1 MGEMDELLTEPLI
14 PALAPGDPRFFAALN
29 EAQRSAVEA
38 LDGPVLV
45 LAGAG
50 TGKTRVLTTRL
61 AHILA
66 TRRAFPGEILAV
78 TFTNKA
84 AREMRERLEAM
95 IGEAAG
101 GVWLGT
107 FHALAARILRRHAE
121 AVGLTS
127 NFTILDTD
135 DQLRLLKQVIVAANI
150 DERRWPAR
158 ALLGIIERWKDR
170 GLVPDKVPAGEAG
183 ASLGN
188 DFADGRA
195 VALYRDYQ
203 ERLATVNAVD
213 FGDLLLHNLTLFAA
227 QPEILSSY
235 QRRFRYL
242 LVDEYQDT
250 NVAQYLWLRLL
261 AQQHKNLCCV
271 GDDDQSIYSWRG
283 AEIGNILRFE
293 SDFPGA
299 LIVRLEENYR
309 STPEILAAAA
319 GVIAHNRGR
328 LGKTLWTRAEAGD
341 KVTVRGLW
349 DAEQEARWVGD
360 EIEALQ
366 RKRQPLREIAI
377 LVRAGF
383 QTREFEERFIALAL
397 PYRVI
402 GGPRF
407 YERQEIRDA
416 MAYLRLV
423 RQPSDDLAFERI
435 VNVPRRGIGT
445 ATLQQLHAAARAES
459 LPLVEAARGLIA
471 ADRLPKAARNSLAG
485 FIAALDR
492 WRAESDRV
500 SHTDLVQAV
509 LDESGYTAMWQ
520 ADRSPDAPGRLEN
533 LKELVVA
540 MAEFENLAGFLEHV
554 SLVMDNAADRSG
566 DMVNLMTLHSAK
578 GLEFDTVFLPG
589 WEEGLFPSLRSVE
602 EHGLKGLEEERRLA
616 YVGLTRARH
625 RAFVSF
631 AANRRIH
638 GQWQSAARSRFVDE
652 LSPDHVEIITEVG
665 LGLGPGFGTVAAS
678 PGWTGASPG
687 WGAAWNQS
695 QMGRA
700 GRQPLL
706 IESARVPLRGQDVPK
721 IGGFSVGDRVFH
733 QKFGYGTIR
742 KVEDNRLEIN
752 FEHAG
757 DKKVMDAFVQR
768 A

>member
-1 MGEMDELLTEPLI
+1 MLYSGLMPD
-14 PALAPGDPRFFAALN
+14 PAIINDRPADPATPHLAALN
-29 EAQRSAVEA
+29 DAQRRAVEA
-38 LDGPVLV
+38 VDGPVLV

-50 TGKTRVLTTRL
+50 TGKTRVLTSRL

-66 TRRAFPGEILAV
+66 SRRAFPGELLAV

-95 IGEAAG
+95 IGCAADG
-101 GVWLGT
+101 LWLGT
-107 FHALAARILRRHAE
+107 FHAIAARILRRHAE
-121 AVGLTS
+121 AVGLKS
-127 NFTILDTD
+127 SFTILDTD
-135 DQLRLLKQVIVAANI
+135 DQIRLLKQILQAEDI

-158 ALLGIIERWKDR
+158 VLLAVVQRWKDR
-170 GLVPDKVPAGEAG
+170 GLGPEKVPPGDADG
-183 ASLGN
+183 
-188 DFADGRA
+188 FADGRA
-195 VALYRDYQ
+195 ITLYQRYQ

-213 FGDLLLHNLTLFAA
+213 FGDLLLHNLSLFTGH
-227 QPEILSSY
+227 PDILAEY
-235 QRRFRYL
+235 HRRFRYM

-261 AQQHKNLCCV
+261 AQARRNLCCV

-299 LIVRLEENYR
+299 AIIRLEENYR
-309 STPEILAAAA
+309 STSRILGAAA
-319 GVIAHNRGR
+319 GMIAHNSGR
-328 LGKTLWTRAEAGD
+328 LGKTLWTQAGEGE
-341 KVTVRGLW
+341 KVTVRGVW
-349 DAEQEARWVGD
+349 DAEEEARWVGD

-366 RKRQPLREIAI
+366 RNRHALGEIAI

-416 MAYLRLV
+416 LAYLRLV
-423 RQPSDDLAFERI
+423 AQPADDLAFERI
-435 VNVPRRGIGT
+435 LNTPRRGIGSS
-445 ATLQQLHAAARAES
+445 TLQQLHTTARAEQ
-459 LPLVEAARGLIA
+459 LPLIEAARLLISGDRLRPAARNALAAFVAALDHWRAA
-471 ADRLPKAARNSLAG
+471 ADRIL
-485 FIAALDR
+485 
-492 WRAESDRV
+492 
-500 SHTDLVQAV
+500 HTDLVQSV
-509 LDESGYTAMWQ
+509 LDESGYTQMWQ
-520 ADRSPDAPGRLEN
+520 NDRSPDAAGRLEN

-554 SLVMDNAADRSG
+554 SLVMDNAADAAG

-589 WEEGLFPSLRSVE
+589 WEDGLFPSQRAIE
-602 EHGLKGLEEERRLA
+602 EGGLAALEEERRLA
-616 YVGLTRARH
+616 YVGLTRACH
-625 RAFVSF
+625 RAYVSF

-638 GQWQSAARSRFVDE
+638 GQWQSAIRSRFVDE
-652 LSPDHVEIITEVG
+652 LPADEIEFVAEPG
-665 LGLGPGFGTVAAS
+665 LDARASGFSAG
-678 PGWTGASPG
+678 G
-687 WGAAWNQS
+687 WGGAFDLPQTTPWAE
-695 QMGRA
+695 R
-700 GRQPLL
+700 RRPLL
-706 IESARVPLRGQDVPK
+706 IESGPVPRRGAEIRRV
-721 IGGFSVGDRVFH
+721 GGFSVGDRVFH
-733 QKFGYGTIR
+733 QKFGYGAVTA
-742 KVEDNRLEIN
+742 VEDNKLAIQ

-757 DKKVMDAFVQR
+757 AKNVLDAYVEH